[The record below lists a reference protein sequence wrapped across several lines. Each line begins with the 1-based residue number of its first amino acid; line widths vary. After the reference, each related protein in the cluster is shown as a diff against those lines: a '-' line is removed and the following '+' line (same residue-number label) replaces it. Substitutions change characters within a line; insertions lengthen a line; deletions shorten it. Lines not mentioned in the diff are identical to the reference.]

1 MCTPLSLNAPFGR
14 VYNDDFTAYF
24 PLQSISTLEEYA
36 EPFECAPQIVK
47 QLPTVI
53 HSQERELTKLEVKV
67 HAHPKPQIRWLK
79 AGEEI
84 IPSDEFQIENFDDG
98 TSILIINDIYPDDS
112 GEITFEAHN
121 ALGVAMTTTELVVE
135 GILIGHWSHTYYT
148 SGGCSICFTNIAL
161 LLCRKVLSTLF

>member
-1 MCTPLSLNAPFGR
+1 M
-14 VYNDDFTAYF
+14 
-24 PLQSISTLEEYA
+24 
-36 EPFECAPQIVK
+36 
-47 QLPTVI
+47 
-53 HSQERELTKLEVKV
+53 TKLEVKV
-67 HAHPKPQIRWLK
+67 LAHPKPQIRWLK

-135 GILIGHWSHTYYT
+135 GTFRGQLTRETTRT
-148 SGGCSICFTNIAL
+148 SSSARRPLVGGDGSICKYAL
-161 LLCRKVLSTLF
+161 LKTLSSFLRL